1 MPASDTGK
9 YSTQFFLSRLLNQ
22 IGELRSQ
29 KYPGDSTGPQ
39 RWLDLCKGLADTA
52 LAYLDASE
60 KSGVD
65 PDEKR
70 KLLQD
75 ANELGNKVY
84 ESLVE
89 MSGSTLNDLPYAVV
103 IPMQRW
109 FDDLKLP
116 NVTFFRALA
125 EPNYEVA
132 RFLHDDYAGIRDPAQ
147 TLTDAL
153 GKPSDWPILRVT
165 VPAKAL
171 SVLPQ
176 FAIVA
181 HEVGHVVYDQL
192 GGSKALPPPPTADI
206 QAYEAALKAELG
218 GAAPSQDAILF
229 FFQTSQR
236 WIMELF
242 ADAVG
247 LCMLGPAFYFALSSF
262 FESLGPGYV
271 LSRTHPPAVLR
282 RKLAFAKLSR
292 NASCQFLPVFK
303 KHTNVDLVED
313 LNSHLLDPAV
323 DSATM
328 MKRLTARG
336 ESRDHSAVIVHLP
349 ALMEK
354 IADSIYATVETH
366 LQAVKPELIYTSTQY
381 DADLDQHLAS
391 LIAAVPPIE
400 TGKKLKGRAPTEL
413 SCILNVGWAV
423 LLTSLDKLAV
433 RQDETKL
440 PHAERAEK
448 LHALLIKA
456 VELSEA
462 RRRWSSTA

>member
-1 MPASDTGK
+1 MSETGK
-9 YSTQFFLSRLLNQ
+9 YSAQFFLSRLLNQ

-39 RWLDLCKGLADTA
+39 RWLDLCRGLTDTA
-52 LAYLDASE
+52 LAYLEASE
-60 KSGVD
+60 KAGIN

-89 MSGSTLNDLPYAVV
+89 MSGSAFDDLPYAVV

-132 RFLHDDYAGIRDPAQ
+132 RFPLDEYAGIRDPAKS
-147 TLTDAL
+147 LTDAL

-165 VPAKAL
+165 IPAKAL

-192 GGSKALPPPPTADI
+192 GGSKVIPPPAQADI
-206 QAYEAALKAELG
+206 QAYESALKNELG
-218 GAAPSQDAILF
+218 GASPSQDAVLF
-229 FFQTSQR
+229 FFQTFQR
-236 WIMELF
+236 WITELF

-247 LCMLGPAFYFALSSF
+247 LCMLGPAFFFALSSF
-262 FESLGPGYV
+262 FESLGPSYV
-271 LSRTHPPAVLR
+271 LSPTHPPAVLR
-282 RKLAFAKLSR
+282 RKLAFKNLSR
-292 NASCQFLPVFK
+292 NADCQFLPVFK
-303 KHTNVDLVED
+303 EHTGADLVED
-313 LNSHLLDPAV
+313 LNSQLLDPAV

-328 MKRLTARG
+328 MTRLTSRG

-354 IADSIYATVETH
+354 IADSIYATVEAH
-366 LQAVKPELIYTSTQY
+366 LQAVKPELIYTSKQY
-381 DADLDQHLAS
+381 DADLGNHISS
-391 LIAAVPPIE
+391 LIAAIPPIE
-400 TGKKLKGRAPTEL
+400 TGCELNQRMPTEFA
-413 SCILNVGWAV
+413 CILNVGWAV

-433 RQDETKL
+433 RQDEPKL
-440 PHAERAEK
+440 PYAERAEK

-462 RRRWSSTA
+462 RRRWSATT

>member
-1 MPASDTGK
+1 MSDTGK
-9 YSTQFFLSRLLNQ
+9 YSAQFFLSRLLNQ

-60 KSGVD
+60 KTGID
-65 PDEKR
+65 PDQKR

-132 RFLHDDYAGIRDPAQ
+132 RFPHDDYAGIRDPAQ

-153 GKPSDWPILRVT
+153 GKASDWPILRVT

-192 GGSKALPPPPTADI
+192 GGSKAVPAPLLADI
-206 QAYEAALKAELG
+206 QAYEAAVKAELS

-247 LCMLGPAFYFALSSF
+247 LCILGPAFFFALSSF

-271 LSRTHPPAVLR
+271 LSPTHPPAVLR
-282 RKLAFAKLSR
+282 RKLAFAKLS
-292 NASCQFLPVFK
+292 QFLPVFK
-303 KHTNVDLVED
+303 KHTGVDLNED
-313 LNSHLLDPAV
+313 LNSQLLDPAV
-323 DSATM
+323 DAATM
-328 MKRLTARG
+328 MSRLTGRG
-336 ESRDHSAVIVHLP
+336 ESPEHSAIIVHLP

-354 IADSIYATVETH
+354 IADSIYTTVESH

-381 DADLDQHLAS
+381 DADLGQHLAS

-400 TGKKLKGRAPTEL
+400 TGRKLNERVPTEL

-440 PHAERAEK
+440 PYAERAEK

-462 RRRWSSTA
+462 RRRWSATT